1 MKKLTGLLICSILLL
16 MSIVGIVGCGEGNDP
31 GDPGKDPGTEPGP
44 SPDPGDTFSLLS
56 TLEFYNWK
64 DPKDLV
70 VRYEGGEISGV
81 SLSDDALS
89 SDDYTAKDGVLT
101 IAAEVLDF
109 YSEGKYEL
117 KAASGTQS
125 DSLALFIGEQIDS
138 GSRYIRR
145 QEGKGENVTFY
156 FDAQGAS
163 VSSVKCGETVLSSS
177 QYSYDAENYL
187 LTVKG
192 AFVDTLAAG
201 LYKVTVEA
209 EKVSDSFT
217 LMAYGG
223 AGYAASAV
231 FGASYTGMDEADV
244 SLPLELFAAADT
256 EYTVGKDGLSLTGS
270 PKCSFP
276 RSS

>member
-1 MKKLTGLLICSILLL
+1 

-163 VSSVKCGETVLSSS
+163 VSSVKCG
-177 QYSYDAENYL
+177 
-187 LTVKG
+187 
-192 AFVDTLAAG
+192 
-201 LYKVTVEA
+201 
-209 EKVSDSFT
+209 
-217 LMAYGG
+217 
-223 AGYAASAV
+223 
-231 FGASYTGMDEADV
+231 
-244 SLPLELFAAADT
+244 
-256 EYTVGKDGLSLTGS
+256 
-270 PKCSFP
+270 
-276 RSS
+276 